1 LRINKFPPGTR
12 IRTPSGRFARIQ
24 KYDDE
29 GRVHV
34 FYYDVEP
41 GEEGL
46 FPAKLIEPC
55 DVIKAPDTHVPR
67 ETDGHGAPL
76 SSDVDVKRFWAERT
90 GVLPK
95 FR

>member
-1 LRINKFPPGTR
+1 MSKHKFPPGTR
-12 IRTPSGRFARIQ
+12 IRTPSGRFARVQ

-46 FPAKLIEPC
+46 FPAKLLEPC
-55 DVIKAPDTHVPR
+55 DIIKPANTHVTADPK
-67 ETDGHGAPL
+67 GGSGATIHE
-76 SSDVDVKRFWAERT
+76 FWATRAVEKYR
-90 GVLPK
+90 
-95 FR
+95 